1 MNPEEIVILADGDFP
16 ASAAALQILE
26 QTDMVVCCDRAAD
39 TLAATG
45 READLIVGD
54 LDSLSP
60 ALRERF
66 AGRLRHDCDQ
76 ESNDLTKAFH
86 AAMEYRPGRIR
97 ILGATGR
104 REDHTLANISLLAD
118 YQKEAGGVCRID
130 MISDYGRFEAA
141 CGERTFCSIPG
152 QEISIFAF
160 DRELRITSTG
170 LQYPTGHVVFDTLW
184 KASLNKAEGE
194 SFTLAPGNDS
204 MYLVYFCNP
213 GL

>member
-1 MNPEEIVILADGDFP
+1 MTPKNIVILADGDFP
-16 ASAAALQILE
+16 ASAAALQILS
-26 QTDMVVCCDRAAD
+26 QADMVICCDRAAD
-39 TLAATG
+39 TLDAAG
-45 READLIVGD
+45 VEPDLIVGD

-66 AGRLRHDCDQ
+66 ADRLRLCTGQ
-76 ESNDLTKAFH
+76 EDNDLTKAFH
-86 AAMEYRPGRIR
+86 AAMEYRPASIR

-118 YQKEAGGVCRID
+118 YRREAGDGCLID
-130 MISDYGRFEAA
+130 MTSDYGRFEA
-141 CGERTFCSIPG
+141 CQGERTFSCIPG

-160 DRELRITSTG
+160 DRDLRIISTG

-184 KASLNKAEGE
+184 KATLNKAEGE

-204 MYLVYFCNP
+204 IYLVYFCNP
-213 GL
+213 CL